1 MSSYLDKLDKSWLA
15 LDDVIVYG
23 LGRTGEKLVGHLLD
37 YLKLRIKFIIDNNPD
52 VIARGE
58 YCGIEIRSLQQMDD
72 YILKNHKIVVL
83 TGAMAYESIAKSLA
97 EKGLKENFDY
107 CSIEQFVP
115 EYSWKK
121 FQKVVLCQ
129 VGTSITT
136 ACTLKCRDC
145 CMFTA
150 RVKCYKTYDFDE
162 LKQDADAFFRV
173 VNKVLCYQI
182 LGGEAF
188 LHKNLAE
195 YIEYLGE
202 RYGEQ
207 IGHIQILTNG
217 TIIPDARTLKVC
229 QKYDI
234 YIRISDYSLQV
245 SYSDVLK
252 KLEET
257 LKEWKIKFS
266 VLKQMKWSDI
276 GFPDRQ
282 KIWGE
287 DDESIHQHM
296 ITCSRDCQQLND
308 GRYYFCGTFWGA
320 VKGKLCNQEVGE
332 FIELNDIDLDDE
344 EQRKM
349 VLEYSL
355 GNIPGKGYMSLC
367 KVCNGFGND
376 NTALLDA
383 GIQHAQ

>member
-1 MSSYLDKLDKSWLA
+1 MNSYLDKLDKSWLH
-15 LDDVIVYG
+15 LDTIIVYG
-23 LGRTGEKLVGHLLD
+23 LGRTGEKLIGHLLN
-37 YLKLRIKFIIDNNPD
+37 YLKLSIKLIIDNNPA
-52 VIARGE
+52 VVAQGE
-58 YCGIEIRSLQQMDD
+58 YCGIKIKLLQQVSDNL
-72 YILKNHKIVVL
+72 LKNHKIIIL
-83 TGAMAYESIAKSLA
+83 TGAMAYESIADSLT
-97 EKGLKENFDY
+97 EKGLKENLDY

-121 FQKVVLCQ
+121 LNKVVLCQ

-150 RVKCYKTYDFDE
+150 KVKHYKTYDIGE

-173 VNKVLCYQI
+173 VDKVLCYQI

-188 LHKNLAE
+188 LHRNLAE

-217 TIIPDARTLKVC
+217 TIIPETRTLEMCHKNDVF
-229 QKYDI
+229 
-234 YIRISDYSLQV
+234 IRISDYSLQV
-245 SYSDVLK
+245 PYNDVLK
-252 KLEET
+252 KLEEK
-257 LKEWKIKFS
+257 LKKWNIKFS
-266 VLKQMKWSDI
+266 ALRQMKWSDI

-282 KIWGE
+282 KVWGE
-287 DDESIHQHM
+287 DDELIHQHM
-296 ITCSRDCQQLND
+296 ITCNRNCQQLND
-308 GRYYFCGTFWGA
+308 QRYYFCGTFWGA
-320 VKGKLCNQEVGE
+320 VNGGLCNQEAEE
-332 FIELNDIDLDDE
+332 FIELNDIDINSE

-355 GNIPGKGYMSLC
+355 GNLSGKGYMSLC

-376 NTALLDA
+376 NTISLDA
-383 GIQHAQ
+383 GIQNV